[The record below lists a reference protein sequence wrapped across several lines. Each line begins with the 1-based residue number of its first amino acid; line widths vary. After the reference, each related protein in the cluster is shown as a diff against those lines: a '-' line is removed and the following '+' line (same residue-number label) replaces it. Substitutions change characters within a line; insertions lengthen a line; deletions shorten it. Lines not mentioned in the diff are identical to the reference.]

1 MANQYNAATLAANA
15 QHLEGLAK
23 TARSTML
30 SRTTEKATRLG
41 SEGEKLRRQAKAAE
55 DQRAAAENVAEAQ
68 VHEAAAYD
76 AEANRLELRATAAA
90 NRHDPRGAR
99 EATELREEA
108 AKQREGAEVAR
119 AKSRLSTKDAERLGE
134 EAAQLRSREQAI
146 DAEIADLGTRLP
158 VTEQAID
165 RLEWHAE
172 KARDMATTVRRAD
185 EAQTQAAAATAR
197 GDHAAAAQLNQRAA
211 GLRDDADV
219 LAAVRGHPPFP
230 VDHAVL
236 KDLGV
241 EVSPAD
247 LSVPLPE
254 LMDPNPLMTDPLAD
268 ASTSGS
274 AERVAATDVTDA
286 DAATN
291 ADAAELS
298 FDSVGSTE
306 PLTDS
311 SADSSFDDPVVES
324 PAFNSPEFEAPLFA
338 ESAAT
343 DTSFV
348 ESSFA
353 ARLPTPRSLTRRLIT
368 PSTGIRGSSIRG

>member
-15 QHLEGLAK
+15 QRLEGLAK
-23 TARSTML
+23 AARSTML

-55 DQRAAAENVAEAQ
+55 DQRAAAERVAEAQ

-76 AEANRLELRATAAA
+76 AEANRLEVRATAAA
-90 NRHDPRGAR
+90 ARHDPRGAQ

-108 AKQREGAEVAR
+108 AKQREGAAVAR
-119 AKSRLSTKDAERLGE
+119 AKSQLSTKDADRLGE

-146 DAEIADLGTRLP
+146 DAEIAELGVRLP

-219 LAAVRGHPPFP
+219 LAAVRSHPPFP

-254 LMDPNPLMTDPLAD
+254 LMDPNPLMIDPLAD
-268 ASTSGS
+268 STSGS
-274 AERVAATDVTDA
+274 ADRVAATDVNA
-286 DAATN
+286 

-298 FDSVGSTE
+298 FASVGSN
-306 PLTDS
+306 
-311 SADSSFDDPVVES
+311 ES
-324 PAFNSPEFEAPLFA
+324 PLADFSRRILPSTTRSSSRRRSIRLSSKLHCSPSRRRPTASFA
-338 ESAAT
+338 
-343 DTSFV
+343 

-353 ARLPTPRSLTRRLIT
+353 DTFANAPFADVVD
-368 PSTGIRGSSIRG
+368 